1 MTQDYPVIISIDF
14 GTTYSGCCYALADTT
29 QWPKSNGF
37 YAKVPSLVY
46 YRNKNGKLL
55 DWGKGARLLSLR
67 PDNDGTLVQYFKLA
81 LISQEMKLPPNKTHV
96 QVIADYLR
104 RFHDYVYEELLKTFL
119 LKDYRQHQYRYCLTV
134 PAIWSDETKAYMREA
149 AIEAGLIQQD
159 DPLYRL
165 ELISEP
171 EAAAAYCENKYN
183 SWNLTDGDIFMI
195 VDAGGGTVDL
205 ITYMIEDSTPP
216 RTLREVTRG
225 NGAMCG
231 SAFIDQNM
239 KKLIWSKLL
248 SKDMPS
254 CMFEMMMDTFIERMK
269 PNYRGDENEVYT
281 IEVPAGA
288 LPYIPPA
295 LLNDD
300 NHMIFTF
307 IELRDKVFNPVLKN
321 VIKLVKEQLMQVDQS
336 IEAIFLVGGFGCS
349 EYLYDILKSEFNQ
362 VVKEIAMPPRGE
374 LAVAQGAVYHILRPN
389 LVTSKLLR
397 RTYGVRT
404 RLPFEEGLDPESSA
418 VITKDG
424 VKRCSTRFD
433 VIAKKGQR
441 ISIDQKIKRS
451 YWIEYPKH
459 TEADLYASD
468 SDSIP
473 RQITD
478 RDSVIKL
485 AEFPIKMP
493 LLPNV
498 KAGTRMDVT
507 IEFIFGFTEIKMI
520 VYLAGTISEHV
531 IESIDIIA

>member
-1 MTQDYPVIISIDF
+1 MTQHYPVIISIDF
-14 GTTYSGCCYALADTT
+14 GKGCCYALADTT
-29 QWPKSNGF
+29 QVHDIIKWPKSNGF

-67 PDNDGTLVQYFKLA
+67 PDNDGTLIQYFKLA

-159 DPLYRL
+159 DPLHRL

-216 RTLREVTRG
+216 RTLREVTHG

-239 KKLIWSKLL
+239 KKLIRSKLL

-254 CMFEMMMDTFIERMK
+254 CMFEMMMDTFIERIK
-269 PNYRGDENEVYT
+269 
-281 IEVPAGA
+281 
-288 LPYIPPA
+288 
-295 LLNDD
+295 D

-349 EYLYDILKSEFNQ
+349 EYLYDILKLEFSQ

-418 VITKDG
+418 IITKDG

-459 TEADLYASD
+459 TE
-468 SDSIP
+468 
-473 RQITD
+473 
-478 RDSVIKL
+478 
-485 AEFPIKMP
+485 
-493 LLPNV
+493 
-498 KAGTRMDVT
+498 
-507 IEFIFGFTEIKMI
+507 EIKMI